1 MPLGAEHG
9 GDPAGAVAVQHGFL
23 AARAPVHIARDV
35 AAIDGRA
42 GKGRHA
48 ERRRLFAAVAQ
59 GQAQV
64 LWQAGRGQA
73 AKAVGLVDEQ
83 QAGMRAAIGQVLQR
97 QQQMLQCM
105 GQVGA
110 CRDTGQRTMLGVQQ
124 GKNVVCVHRV
134 DKEGKLMPEIYHG
147 APLLQEENSVPL
159 DPGVHAAL
167 C

>member
-1 MPLGAEHG
+1 
-9 GDPAGAVAVQHGFL
+9 
-23 AARAPVHIARDV
+23 VHVARDV
-35 AAIDGRA
+35 AAIHGRA
-42 GKGRHA
+42 GKGRRA
-48 ERRRLFAAVAQ
+48 ERRRLLTAVAQ

-64 LWQAGRGQA
+64 LRQAGRGQA

-110 CRDTGQRTMLGVQQ
+110 CRDTAQRTMLGVQQ

-134 DKEGKLMPEIYHG
+134 DMGKTDARNIPWG
-147 APLLQEENSVPL
+147 NPLLGENSAPIDL
-159 DPGVHAAL
+159 SGNAAL